1 MVFTSDNVRGLR
13 PSRTS
18 LADRVCAPLEGHP
31 QDSILDRYI
40 FVGVVVVFV
49 LCFIYKRNLPSIVL
63 VLYRVCSPL
72 EGHPQDSIL
81 DRYVRT
87 FFTDVVVV
95 LSTKD
100 RHRVLY
106 LFCITCLLCRWG
118 DLLGHGGEGDVLG
131 RVPEHQQLWPG
142 EH

>member
-1 MVFTSDNVRGLR
+1 MVLTSDNVRGLR

-18 LADRVCAPLEGHP
+18 LADRVCAPLE
-31 QDSILDRYI
+31 R
-40 FVGVVVVFV
+40 
-49 LCFIYKRNLPSIVL
+49 
-63 VLYRVCSPL
+63 
-72 EGHPQDSIL
+72 HPQDSIL

-87 FFTDVVVV
+87 FFTDDLGKFVVDVVV
-95 LSTKD
+95 LFTKD
-100 RHRVLY
+100 HHRVLY

-118 DLLGHGGEGDVLG
+118 DLLGHGGEGNVLG

>member
-13 PSRTS
+13 PSWTS
-18 LADRVCAPLEGHP
+18 LADRV
-31 QDSILDRYI
+31 RT
-40 FVGVVVVFV
+40 
-49 LCFIYKRNLPSIVL
+49 
-63 VLYRVCSPL
+63 PL

-87 FFTDVVVV
+87 FFTDDVVV

-106 LFCITCLLCRWG
+106 LFCITCILCRWG
-118 DLLGHGGEGDVLG
+118 DLLGHGGEGNVLG

-142 EH
+142 GH

>member
-1 MVFTSDNVRGLR
+1 MILTSDNVRGLR
-13 PSRTS
+13 PSWTS

-31 QDSILDRYI
+31 QDSILDRY
-40 FVGVVVVFV
+40 
-49 LCFIYKRNLPSIVL
+49 
-63 VLYRVCSPL
+63 
-72 EGHPQDSIL
+72 
-81 DRYVRT
+81 VRT
-87 FFTDVVVV
+87 FFTDDLGKFVVDVVV

-100 RHRVLY
+100 HRRVLY

-118 DLLGHGGEGDVLG
+118 DLLGHGGEGNVLG